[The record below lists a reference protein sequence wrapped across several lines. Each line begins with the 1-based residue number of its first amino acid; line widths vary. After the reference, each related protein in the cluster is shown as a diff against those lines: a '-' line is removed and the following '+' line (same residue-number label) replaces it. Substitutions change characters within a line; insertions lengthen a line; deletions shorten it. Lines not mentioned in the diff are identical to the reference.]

1 MIRIV
6 LDTSVL
12 ISFLL
17 TRGHTISR
25 IMERWESGDIK
36 VIVSPGILG
45 ELKMVASDE
54 RIAKRLK
61 SGALAD
67 LCRSLQK
74 DAFVV
79 TGELELPGVT
89 PDPEDDMVVACAV
102 EGEADC
108 IVTRDHH
115 LLDLEEYARI
125 PILSPEEFVFPQ
137 GMRRDEP

>member
-1 MIRIV
+1 MTRIV

-45 ELKMVASDE
+45 ELKRVASDE

-67 LCRSLQK
+67 LCRTLQK
-74 DAFVV
+74 DALVV
-79 TGELELPGVT
+79 AGELELPGVT

-102 EGEADC
+102 EGGADC
-108 IVTRDHH
+108 IVTRDRH
-115 LLDLEEYARI
+115 LLDLEEYARM

-137 GMRRDEP
+137 RM